1 MQNSIQPVV
10 SLPKPVLRLLEK
22 VWRWGVGRARK
33 KARVKVRRGEW
44 PHRLPVPVISLGNIT
59 VGGTGKTPTVLALA
73 KAWKARGGHPGIL
86 SRGYR
91 SGRGGESGSE
101 VAGNDEFRLLQEK
114 LPDVPHFQH
123 KDRTHAGQL
132 MLAQHPHVDLIL
144 LDDGYQHR
152 KLHRDLNI
160 LLCDARDPFGGGY
173 CLPLGRL
180 REPVDGVSRADHV
193 LLTRSE
199 RCSAVWLDQVKSYFA
214 QMHPGLPVDQSSTE
228 IRGFRTL
235 SGGDFSAENVGT
247 CLAFSAIGEPDGF
260 LHTLRS
266 AGVTPRHEVRFP
278 DHHPYHSR
286 DLESLIQQAD
296 DHHCESLVCT
306 AKDAVKVAKLPLSE
320 SVAARIKVLEIE
332 LDFPVETILDR
343 IQGDQFHRDA

>member
-1 MQNSIQPVV
+1 MMVINIGSRTGISI
-10 SLPKPVLRLLEK
+10 SFS
-22 VWRWGVGRARK
+22 A
-33 KARVKVRRGEW
+33 
-44 PHRLPVPVISLGNIT
+44 
-59 VGGTGKTPTVLALA
+59 
-73 KAWKARGGHPGIL
+73 
-86 SRGYR
+86 
-91 SGRGGESGSE
+91 
-101 VAGNDEFRLLQEK
+101 
-114 LPDVPHFQH
+114 
-123 KDRTHAGQL
+123 
-132 MLAQHPHVDLIL
+132 ML
-144 LDDGYQHR
+144 
-152 KLHRDLNI
+152 
-160 LLCDARDPFGGGY
+160 RDPFGGGY

-199 RCSAVWLDQVKSYFA
+199 RCSAEWLDQVKSYFA

-306 AKDAVKVAKLPLSE
+306 AKDAVKVANYLSP
-320 SVAARIKVLEIE
+320 SLWQ
-332 LDFPVETILDR
+332 
-343 IQGDQFHRDA
+343 QGSRFWRLSWIFLWRRFWTGFRGISSTGMREVPGAL